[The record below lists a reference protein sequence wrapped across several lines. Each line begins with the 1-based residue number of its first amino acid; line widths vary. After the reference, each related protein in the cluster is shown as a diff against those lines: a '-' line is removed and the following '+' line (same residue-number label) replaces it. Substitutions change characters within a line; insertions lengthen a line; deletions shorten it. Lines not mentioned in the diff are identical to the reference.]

1 MLKITIKLPMQK
13 FLLSPQEFIEEKIYI
28 KISNYLEALHELLS
42 LKSKVFSSIRSIP
55 AFFYS

>member
-1 MLKITIKLPMQK
+1 MQK

-42 LKSKVFSSIRSIP
+42 MKNKAFSLIRSTP
-55 AFFYS
+55 VFFYS

>member
-1 MLKITIKLPMQK
+1 MTIKLPMQK

-28 KISNYLEALHELLS
+28 KISNYLEALHELLF
-42 LKSKVFSSIRSIP
+42 LKSKAFSSIRSIP